1 MAKRGKI
8 PTPKTQREILN
19 SQIEP
24 YNPPVGSPGFSNTG
38 NPNNANVPN
47 RGEQISFRDDT
58 TKPFTLGI
66 KDIDE
71 AIAYYMEEVIKP
83 TVIQNGAVQ
92 QVPFIYG
99 SPERWK
105 QVQKDGYY
113 RDKKGKIMLPLITF
127 KRNNIEKVKWV
138 ITDEKFIIHFINDSK
153 NLVGYVDYRKEIGLK
168 PGDYGIFNTSQLIKC
183 LNILDGDILVDATT
197 SKLNMADT
205 NYDIKFNLADPAV
218 IPNVPDVSNN
228 SDEWSVTFDVNDE
241 FITRFVKSKDA
252 LSELETFTIE
262 TREGFTGE
270 ELVFTVGTNI
280 TNTIE
285 FTVENVK
292 INESFGAIPFD
303 SNLMK
308 EILKANKDYHSG
320 EIRINKK
327 GLLDAHLHC
336 GDDLYTGYYLVRR
349 QENN

>member
-1 MAKRGKI
+1 M
-8 PTPKTQREILN
+8 
-19 SQIEP
+19 
-24 YNPPVGSPGFSNTG
+24 
-38 NPNNANVPN
+38 
-47 RGEQISFRDDT
+47 ISKKVISDIVS
-58 TKPFTLGI
+58 KYSLG
-66 KDIDE
+66 
-71 AIAYYMEEVIKP
+71 
-83 TVIQNGAVQ
+83 
-92 QVPFIYG
+92 
-99 SPERWK
+99 
-105 QVQKDGYY
+105 
-113 RDKKGKIMLPLITF
+113 
-127 KRNNIEKVKWV
+127 NNIEKVKWI
-138 ITDEKFIIHFINDSK
+138 ITDEKLIIHFINDSK
-153 NLVGYVDYRKEIGLK
+153 DLVGYVDYRKEIGLK

-218 IPNVPDVSNN
+218 IPNVPDVTSN
-228 SDEWSVTFDVNDE
+228 SDEWSVSFSVNDE

-262 TREGFTGE
+262 TRDGFHGE

-285 FTVENVK
+285 FTVEATIK
-292 INESFGAIPFD
+292 ESFGPIPFN

-327 GLLDAHLHC
+327 GLLDAHFHC
-336 GDDLYTGYYLVRR
+336 GDDLYTGYYLVRL
-349 QENN
+349 QDNN

>member
-1 MAKRGKI
+1 M
-8 PTPKTQREILN
+8 
-19 SQIEP
+19 
-24 YNPPVGSPGFSNTG
+24 
-38 NPNNANVPN
+38 
-47 RGEQISFRDDT
+47 ISKKVISDIVS
-58 TKPFTLGI
+58 KYSLG
-66 KDIDE
+66 
-71 AIAYYMEEVIKP
+71 
-83 TVIQNGAVQ
+83 
-92 QVPFIYG
+92 
-99 SPERWK
+99 
-105 QVQKDGYY
+105 
-113 RDKKGKIMLPLITF
+113 
-127 KRNNIEKVKWV
+127 NNIEKVKWV

-228 SDEWSVTFDVNDE
+228 EDEWSVTFEVSDE

-252 LSELETFTIE
+252 LSELDTFTVE
-262 TREGFTGE
+262 TRDGFTGE

-285 FTVENVK
+285 FTVENAK

-327 GLLDAHLHC
+327 GLLDAHLHH
-336 GDDLYTGYYLVRR
+336 GDSLYTGYYLVRK

>member
-1 MAKRGKI
+1 M
-8 PTPKTQREILN
+8 
-19 SQIEP
+19 
-24 YNPPVGSPGFSNTG
+24 
-38 NPNNANVPN
+38 
-47 RGEQISFRDDT
+47 ISKKVISDIVS
-58 TKPFTLGI
+58 KYSLG
-66 KDIDE
+66 
-71 AIAYYMEEVIKP
+71 
-83 TVIQNGAVQ
+83 
-92 QVPFIYG
+92 
-99 SPERWK
+99 
-105 QVQKDGYY
+105 
-113 RDKKGKIMLPLITF
+113 
-127 KRNNIEKVKWV
+127 NNIEKVKWV

-168 PGDYGIFNTSQLIKC
+168 QGDYGIFNTSQLIKC
-183 LNILDGDILVDATT
+183 LNILDGDILVDATS

-262 TREGFTGE
+262 TREGFTGD

-285 FTVENVK
+285 FTVEAT
-292 INESFGAIPFD
+292 INESFNSIPFD

-308 EILKANKDYHSG
+308 EILKANRDYHTG

-327 GLLDAHLHC
+327 GLLDAHFHC
-336 GDDLYTGYYLVRR
+336 GDDLYTGYYLVRK

>member
-1 MAKRGKI
+1 M
-8 PTPKTQREILN
+8 
-19 SQIEP
+19 
-24 YNPPVGSPGFSNTG
+24 
-38 NPNNANVPN
+38 
-47 RGEQISFRDDT
+47 ISKKVISDIVS
-58 TKPFTLGI
+58 KYSLG
-66 KDIDE
+66 
-71 AIAYYMEEVIKP
+71 
-83 TVIQNGAVQ
+83 
-92 QVPFIYG
+92 
-99 SPERWK
+99 
-105 QVQKDGYY
+105 
-113 RDKKGKIMLPLITF
+113 
-127 KRNNIEKVKWV
+127 NNIEKVKWI
-138 ITDEKFIIHFINDSK
+138 ITDEKLIIHFINDSK
-153 NLVGYVDYRKEIGLK
+153 DLVGYVDYRKEIGLK

-183 LNILDGDILVDATT
+183 LNILDGDILVDATS

-218 IPNVPDVSNN
+218 IPNVPDVSSN
-228 SDEWSVTFDVNDE
+228 SDEWSVSFSISDE

-252 LSELETFTIE
+252 LSELDIFTVE

-285 FTVENVK
+285 FTVENAT

-308 EILKANKDYHSG
+308 EILKANKDYHTG

-327 GLLDAHLHC
+327 GLLDAHLQH
-336 GDDLYTGYYLVRR
+336 GDSLFTGYYLVRK

>member
-1 MAKRGKI
+1 M
-8 PTPKTQREILN
+8 
-19 SQIEP
+19 
-24 YNPPVGSPGFSNTG
+24 
-38 NPNNANVPN
+38 
-47 RGEQISFRDDT
+47 ISKKVISDIVS
-58 TKPFTLGI
+58 KYSLG
-66 KDIDE
+66 
-71 AIAYYMEEVIKP
+71 
-83 TVIQNGAVQ
+83 
-92 QVPFIYG
+92 
-99 SPERWK
+99 
-105 QVQKDGYY
+105 
-113 RDKKGKIMLPLITF
+113 
-127 KRNNIEKVKWV
+127 NNIERVKWI
-138 ITDEKFIIHFINDSK
+138 ITDEKLIIHFINDSK
-153 NLVGYVDYRKEIGLK
+153 DLVGYVDYRKEIGLK

-218 IPNVPDVSNN
+218 IPNVPDVTNN
-228 SDEWSVTFDVNDE
+228 PDDWSVAFNVNDE

-262 TREGFTGE
+262 TRDGFHGE

-285 FTVENVK
+285 FTVEATIK
-292 INESFGAIPFD
+292 ESFGPIPFN

-308 EILKANKDYHSG
+308 EILKANRDYHTG

-327 GLLDAHLHC
+327 GLLDAHFHC
-336 GDDLYTGYYLVRR
+336 GNDLYTGYYLVRK